1 MKNTFYEISSSYL
14 KIGLR
19 TEENFDATMKKIKK
33 NRKEYTLFYLSTLT
47 DNMEIMA
54 ITQSIVENP
63 TYNIQ
68 ELILNGA
75 VSETQDLKSMMKLAL
90 SGVAILL
97 IKGKDYALAIESR
110 SYHGRSL
117 TEPDSE
123 KTIRGSKDGFN
134 ESINDNIS
142 LIRRRIRSS
151 DFKIELYSIGKKSK
165 TDVAMVYLNNVAD
178 EKIIREIKSKLKR
191 IDVESLV
198 MTDRALEEELFGQKF
213 NPFPLARYTQRPD
226 IASINLLKGKIIL
239 IVDTSPSVI
248 IVPISLFDHL
258 KSVEEYRQPPL
269 VGSFIKFI
277 RTLAILVSIFLIPL
291 WYVLVTESNI
301 SNFFIIQPTNSESLI
316 PIFMQII
323 MAEFFV
329 ETIGLAVIYTPNVL
343 TSTIGI
349 VAAIIMGSVSIDLN
363 LFLPEVLL
371 YVAVSA
377 ISSYSTP
384 SYELSLA
391 NRLVKYSLLIL
402 SILFGSSG
410 LLLGVLILFC
420 YLARIHVLDK
430 YYLSPIIPFNGKDF
444 IKLIFRKT
452 KEDKKIL

>member
-75 VSETQDLKSMMKLAL
+75 VSKTQDLKNMMKLAL

-151 DFKIELYSIGKKSK
+151 DFKIELYNIGKKSK

-178 EKIIREIKSKLKR
+178 EKIIKEIKNKLKR

-198 MTDRALEEELFGQKF
+198 MTDRALEEELFGQKY
-213 NPFPLARYTQRPD
+213 NPFPLVRYTQRPD
-226 IASINLLKGKIIL
+226 IASINLLRGKIIL

-248 IVPISLFDHL
+248 IIPISLFDHL

-277 RTLAILVSIFLIPL
+277 RTLALLVSIF
-291 WYVLVTESNI
+291 
-301 SNFFIIQPTNSESLI
+301 
-316 PIFMQII
+316 
-323 MAEFFV
+323 
-329 ETIGLAVIYTPNVL
+329 
-343 TSTIGI
+343 
-349 VAAIIMGSVSIDLN
+349 
-363 LFLPEVLL
+363 
-371 YVAVSA
+371 
-377 ISSYSTP
+377 
-384 SYELSLA
+384 
-391 NRLVKYSLLIL
+391 
-402 SILFGSSG
+402 
-410 LLLGVLILFC
+410 
-420 YLARIHVLDK
+420 
-430 YYLSPIIPFNGKDF
+430 
-444 IKLIFRKT
+444 
-452 KEDKKIL
+452 

>member
-1 MKNTFYEISSSYL
+1 
-14 KIGLR
+14 
-19 TEENFDATMKKIKK
+19 
-33 NRKEYTLFYLSTLT
+33 
-47 DNMEIMA
+47 
-54 ITQSIVENP
+54 
-63 TYNIQ
+63 
-68 ELILNGA
+68 
-75 VSETQDLKSMMKLAL
+75 MMKLAL

-248 IVPISLFDHL
+248 IVPISLFDH
-258 KSVEEYRQPPL
+258 
-269 VGSFIKFI
+269 
-277 RTLAILVSIFLIPL
+277 
-291 WYVLVTESNI
+291 
-301 SNFFIIQPTNSESLI
+301 
-316 PIFMQII
+316 
-323 MAEFFV
+323 
-329 ETIGLAVIYTPNVL
+329 
-343 TSTIGI
+343 
-349 VAAIIMGSVSIDLN
+349 
-363 LFLPEVLL
+363 
-371 YVAVSA
+371 
-377 ISSYSTP
+377 
-384 SYELSLA
+384 
-391 NRLVKYSLLIL
+391 
-402 SILFGSSG
+402 
-410 LLLGVLILFC
+410 
-420 YLARIHVLDK
+420 
-430 YYLSPIIPFNGKDF
+430 
-444 IKLIFRKT
+444 
-452 KEDKKIL
+452 

>member
-75 VSETQDLKSMMKLAL
+75 VSKTQDLKNMMKLAL

-165 TDVAMVYLNNVAD
+165 TDVAMVYLNNVVD

-198 MTDRALEEELFGQKF
+198 ITDRALEEELFGQKF

-430 YYLSPIIPFNGKDF
+430 HYLSPIIPFNGKDF

-452 KEDKKIL
+452 TEDKKIL